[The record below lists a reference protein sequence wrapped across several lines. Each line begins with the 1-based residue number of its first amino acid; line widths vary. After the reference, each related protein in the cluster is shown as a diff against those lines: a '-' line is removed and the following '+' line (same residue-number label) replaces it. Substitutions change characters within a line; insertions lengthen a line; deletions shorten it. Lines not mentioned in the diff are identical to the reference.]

1 MKCVRDLLV
10 KLVTELGFEL
20 VNLSGKPTKLMLWFK
35 LSWAHQYKN
44 PH

>member
-20 VNLSGKPTKLMLWFK
+20 KEKYGLFK
-35 LSWAHQYKN
+35 LGNILVDRSSS
-44 PH
+44 